1 MNKQITF
8 FVFIFCL
15 MFSVPCQVNGQER
28 IKYTL
33 QDIIARA
40 KSVSP
45 AALRAETQ
53 RQNNYWQYR
62 FYKSNYNPQL
72 RLNGTL
78 PSYSQEVR
86 GVEQNDGSIEYL
98 PLEQSTVD
106 VGLGLEQ
113 SIALTGGEVSINT
126 SATRFD
132 NYLTDNPDQRTQ
144 WQGVPVNIQLYQPIF
159 AFNQLK
165 WDKKIEPLRYEESKK
180 SYVEE
185 MEQISQRATQ
195 LFFNYLVAQV
205 GYDIAMQNKTNT
217 EAIYK
222 IEKGRYNIGT
232 TTEDQLLQV
241 ELQVLQADQ
250 DLTSAQLSLES
261 SALALR
267 SYIGL
272 NENTQFDLV
281 LPDEIPDFV
290 VDVDKAINLAFENS
304 SDAVNFKIQR
314 LQADAEVARAKGQ
327 RFNMSLNAR
336 YGYNNAAQTWG
347 GVYENPDQQA
357 VVSLGV
363 SVPVLD
369 WGRNKARMGIA
380 KANKELVNYTVD
392 QEVINFEQEIFT
404 RVKNFQQLR
413 SRILISDKADEVAAK
428 RYEISRQR
436 YLSGKVDITNLNI
449 AQQEK
454 DSNRR
459 SYIQSLQEYWQAY
472 YELRQLTLY
481 DFQNEE
487 LLYNPN
493 LEEEQE

>member
-1 MNKQITF
+1 MNKRITLLV
-8 FVFIFCL
+8 FVLAVLNLSQETF
-15 MFSVPCQVNGQER
+15 GQEKVR
-28 IKYTL
+28 YTL

-45 AALRAETQ
+45 AALRAQTQ
-53 RQNNYWQYR
+53 RQNSYWQYR
-62 FYKSNYNPQL
+62 FFKSNYNPQL
-72 RLNGTL
+72 RLEGTL
-78 PSYSQEVR
+78 PYYSKEVR

-98 PLEQSTVD
+98 PLEQSNAD
-106 VGLGLEQ
+106 LGLGLEQ

-126 SATRFD
+126 SVARFD
-132 NYLTDNPDQRTQ
+132 NYLTDDPVQRTQ
-144 WQGVPVNIQLYQPIF
+144 WQGVPVNIRLSQPVF

-241 ELQVLQADQ
+241 ELQVLTADQ
-250 DLTSAQLSLES
+250 DLASAQLSLES
-261 SALALR
+261 SALSLR

-272 NENTQFDLV
+272 NENTQFELV
-281 LPDEIPDFV
+281 LPDEIPDFK
-290 VDVDKAINLAFENS
+290 VDVDQAIDLAFENS

-327 RFNMSLNAR
+327 RFNMNLNAR

-347 GVYENPDQQA
+347 GVYDNPDQQA

-369 WGRNKARMGIA
+369 WGRNKARMGSA
-380 KANKELVNYTVD
+380 RANQELVNYTVD
-392 QEVINFEQEIFT
+392 QEIINFEQEIFT

-413 SRILISDKADEVAAK
+413 NRIMISEKADEVAAK
-428 RYEISRQR
+428 RYEISKQR

-459 SYIQSLQEYWQAY
+459 SYTQSLQEYWQAY

-481 DFQNEE
+481 DFENDE
-487 LLYNPN
+487 LLYIPDVE
-493 LEEEQE
+493 LEN

>member
-1 MNKQITF
+1 
-8 FVFIFCL
+8 
-15 MFSVPCQVNGQER
+15 MFSVPCHVNGQER

-53 RQNNYWQYR
+53 RQNSYWQYR

-72 RLNGTL
+72 RLNGEL
-78 PSYSQEVR
+78 PSYTQEVKA
-86 GVEQNDGSIEYL
+86 VEQNDGSYL
-98 PLEQSTVD
+98 NVPLKQSLVD
-106 VGLGLEQ
+106 VGLGLQQE
-113 SIALTGGEVSINT
+113 IALTGGSISVNT
-126 SATRFD
+126 SASRFD
-132 NYLTDNPDQRTQ
+132 NYLTDSPEGQTQ
-144 WQGVPVNIQLYQPIF
+144 WRGVPVNIQLYQPIF

-290 VDVDKAINLAFENS
+290 VDVDKAISLAFENS

-314 LQADAEVARAKGQ
+314 LEADAEVARAKGQ
-327 RFNMSLNAR
+327 RFNLDLNAR
-336 YGYNNAAQTWG
+336 YGYNNAAMSWG
-347 GVYENPDQQA
+347 GIYENPDQQA

-369 WGRNKARMGIA
+369 WGRNKARMGRA
-380 KANKELVNYTVD
+380 KANKELVNYTID
-392 QEVINFEQEIFT
+392 QEVINFEQEVFT

-413 SRILISDKADEVAAK
+413 SRIMISEKADEVAAK

-481 DFQNEE
+481 DFQNEK
-487 LLYNPN
+487 LLYN
-493 LEEEQE
+493 QEIELKAD